1 MQHYNTL
8 LNPNAKGA
16 NLRMLNQFIFIGRIA
31 KTPQLI
37 TTQNGSSLT
46 RFTLAVRR
54 PYRNTNGNYD
64 TDFVQIV
71 SWNKLAERVADYCG
85 TGSLVS
91 VKGRVQMRQLL
102 VNEDK
107 QIWVPD
113 VVADHVT
120 FLKLNKIS
128 TDGTP
133 EYDEEEIGYETSEEA
148 SAVNEFLT

>member
-1 MQHYNTL
+1 
-8 LNPNAKGA
+8 
-16 NLRMLNQFIFIGRIA
+16 MLNQFIFIGRMA

-54 PYRNTNGNYD
+54 PYRNSSGSYD

-102 VNEDK
+102 VGEDK
-107 QIWVPD
+107 QISVPD
-113 VVADHVT
+113 VVADQVT
-120 FLKLNKIS
+120 FLKLNKVG
-128 TDGTP
+128 DGGFT
-133 EYDEEEIGYETSEEA
+133 EEELEGGHHAAEDFPADQEYPA
-148 SAVNEFLT
+148 

>member
-1 MQHYNTL
+1 
-8 LNPNAKGA
+8 
-16 NLRMLNQFIFIGRIA
+16 MLNQFIFIGRMA
-31 KTPQLI
+31 KNPQLI

-54 PYRNTNGNYD
+54 PYRNSSGSYD

-102 VNEDK
+102 VGEDK
-107 QIWVPD
+107 QISVPD
-113 VVADHVT
+113 VVADQVT
-120 FLKLNKIS
+120 FLKLNKVGAGGEF
-128 TDGTP
+128 T
-133 EYDEEEIGYETSEEA
+133 EEELEDGHPPAEDFPADQEYPA
-148 SAVNEFLT
+148 

>member
-1 MQHYNTL
+1 
-8 LNPNAKGA
+8 
-16 NLRMLNQFIFIGRIA
+16 MLNQFIFIGRMA
-31 KTPQLI
+31 KNPQLI

-54 PYRNTNGNYD
+54 PYRNSSGSYD

-102 VNEDK
+102 VGEDK
-107 QIWVPD
+107 QISVPD
-113 VVADHVT
+113 VVADQVT
-120 FLKLNKIS
+120 FLKLNKVG
-128 TDGTP
+128 DGGDFT
-133 EYDEEEIGYETSEEA
+133 EEELEGGHPTAEDFPADQEYPA
-148 SAVNEFLT
+148 